1 MSNNVGANGQ
11 SIVTKKSGGKF
22 ITGPD
27 VCKTPSPGGPV
38 PIPYPNIS
46 LSSDLAKGSKS
57 VKINGAPACLK
68 GSYFSKSVGDQ
79 AGSLGGV
86 ISGKTG
92 NKAEPV
98 NYDRRQERRSQP
110 GHAPVQC

>member
-11 SIVTKKSGGKF
+11 SIVTKKSGGKV

-46 LSSDLAKGSKS
+46 LSRDLAKGSKS

-86 ISGKTG
+86 VLGKIG

-98 NYDRRQERRSQP
+98 KYSIDVKIDGTNVVRNLD
-110 GHAPVQC
+110 